1 MLSANNT
8 ESVNNFMALQKFKAE
23 SERLLDLMINSIYTH
38 KEIFLRE
45 LISNASDAIDKLY
58 YRSLSDEGS
67 TGMNRDDFHIDISVD
82 RDKRTLTV
90 SDNGCGMSKEEL
102 VKNLGT
108 IADSGTFRFKAEND
122 LKGSDTEIIG
132 QFGVGFYSAFMVAKE
147 VTVISRAFG
156 SDTAYRWTSKGTSG
170 FSVFPAEKEGYGTDV
185 ILTMKDDTEEEHYSD
200 FLSEYRIRGLVTK
213 YSSYIRYPIRME
225 VTKSRKKE
233 GSDEYESYTEID
245 TLNSMVPLWKRP
257 KSSITEDDYNNFY
270 TDKFSDYEKP
280 LHVIHTSAEGLV
292 SYNTLLFIPSH
303 APYDY
308 YSKAYEK
315 GLQLYSN
322 GVLIMDKCE
331 DLLPDY
337 FSFVKGLVDSPD
349 LSLNISREMLQHDRQ
364 FKIIATNIEK
374 RIKSELESLLKNS
387 REKYETFY
395 KAFGLQLKYGAY
407 MDYGMHSDMLK
418 DLLMFHS
425 MRQDKM
431 ITLQEYV
438 DNMPEDQK
446 EIYYACGQTVTGI
459 KAMPQLDRLQEKG
472 YDVLFLT
479 DDVDEFTVTVLHEY
493 AEKPF
498 KSVSSGDLDIET
510 EEEKKASEKLAED
523 NKSLLD
529 EIREALAGKVKDV
542 KISSR
547 LKDHAVCIS
556 SEGPLT
562 VGMEKVLNAM
572 PTENKLKAERILEI
586 NSGHPVFEK
595 LRTLHENNET
605 QKLKDLS
612 DVLYVQAQLIEGI
625 LPEDPADYVEKT
637 LSMIS

>member
-1 MLSANNT
+1 
-8 ESVNNFMALQKFKAE
+8 MALQKFKAE

-58 YRSLSDEGS
+58 YRSLTDEGS
-67 TGMNRDDFHIDISVD
+67 TGMNRDDFHIDIAVD
-82 RDKRTLTV
+82 REKKTLTV
-90 SDNGCGMSKEEL
+90 SDNGCGMTKEEL

-108 IADSGTFRFKAEND
+108 IADSGTFKFKADHD

-147 VTVISRAFG
+147 VNVISRAFG
-156 SDTAYRWTSKGTSG
+156 SETANRWSSKGTSG
-170 FSVFPAEKEGYGTDV
+170 FSVSAAERDGFGTDV
-185 ILTMKDDTEEEHYSD
+185 ILTLKDDTEEERYSD
-200 FLSEYRIRGLVTK
+200 FLDEYRIKGLVTK

-225 VTKSRKKE
+225 VTKHRKKE
-233 GSDEYESYTEID
+233 GSEEYESYTEVD
-245 TLNSMVPLWKRP
+245 TLNSMIPIWKRP
-257 KSSITEDDYNNFY
+257 KNEITEDDYNNFY

-292 SYNTLLFIPSH
+292 SYNTLLFVPSH

-364 FKIIATNIEK
+364 LKIIATNIEK
-374 RIKSELESLLKNS
+374 RIKSELESLLKNN

-407 MDYGMHSDMLK
+407 MNYGMHSDLLK

-431 ITLQEYV
+431 VTLQEYV

-446 EIYYACGQTVTGI
+446 EIYYACGQTVARI
-459 KAMPQLDRLQEKG
+459 KAMPQLDRLSEKG

-479 DDVDEFTVTVLHEY
+479 DDVDEFTVTILHEY
-493 AEKPF
+493 SGKQF

-510 EEEKKASEKLAED
+510 EEEKKTSEKLAED
-523 NKSLLD
+523 HKPLLD
-529 EIREALAGKVKDV
+529 EIKEALAGKVKDV

-556 SEGPLT
+556 SEGPLS
-562 VGMEKVLNAM
+562 VEMEKVLNAM

-586 NSGHPVFEK
+586 NSEHPVFEK
-595 LRTLHENNET
+595 LKALHESGDK

-612 DVLYVQAQLIEGI
+612 DVLFVQAQLIEGI

-637 LSMIS
+637 LSMLT